1 MHISGGVLHPA
12 VLGAGFVAAGSLT
25 AWGLRKIEDSDYP
38 RVGIMTAGFFVASLI
53 HIRVPPTS
61 VHLTLNS
68 LVGVALGARCFPAI
82 MVALFLQAALLG
94 HGGLSVVGVNAVI
107 MAVPGFLAG
116 MLMRRGLRARSSG
129 LLPYAGM
136 TLLIGVGTPVVVFS
150 GLSEIGG
157 FSESFTRNA
166 AVGSGLLVVAL
177 LILLERLARG
187 GPVFRWGFTS
197 GALAVFGAAA
207 ILFAV
212 LAFAPLARHTERQ
225 AFREVAYFAF
235 ISHVPVMFVEGIIVA
250 FLIRY
255 IRGVAPDILQVSPAE
270 GGGEESP

>member
-12 VLGAGFVAAGSLT
+12 VLGAGFAVAGFLT
-25 AWGLRKIEDSDYP
+25 AWGLRKIEDRDYP

-53 HIRVPPTS
+53 HIKVPPTS

-82 MVALFLQAALLG
+82 MIALFLQAALLG

-116 MLMRRGLRARSSG
+116 MLMRRGLKRGSPG
-129 LLPYAGM
+129 LLPYVGM
-136 TLLIGVGTPVVVFS
+136 TVLLGLGTLMIVSSALSGIRGLSDILIRSAAIGAGSIVVV
-150 GLSEIGG
+150 
-157 FSESFTRNA
+157 
-166 AVGSGLLVVAL
+166 LLV
-177 LILLERLARG
+177 LLERLSGG

-207 ILFAV
+207 LLFAV
-212 LAFAPLARHTERQ
+212 LAFAPLARYSQRD
-225 AFREVAYFAF
+225 AFREVAYFVF
-235 ISHVPVMFVEGIIVA
+235 ICHVPIMFVEGIIVA
-250 FLIRY
+250 FLVRY
-255 IRGVAPDILQVSPAE
+255 IKAVAPDVLRIPSGSSAKGDNP
-270 GGGEESP
+270 